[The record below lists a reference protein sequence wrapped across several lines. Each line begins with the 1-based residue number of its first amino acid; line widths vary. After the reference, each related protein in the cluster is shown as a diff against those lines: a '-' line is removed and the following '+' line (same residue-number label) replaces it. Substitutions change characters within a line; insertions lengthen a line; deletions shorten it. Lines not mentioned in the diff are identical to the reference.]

1 MRPLLPDRRLLRVAV
16 AHLVVDCYA
25 NVFAPLLPLLI
36 PRLGLRLATAG
47 LLAMVFQMAASVSQL
62 AFGRLADRWHPHRL
76 LIAGP
81 TLTVVML
88 SLVGL
93 APTTEWLA
101 VVLIVGGLGAAA
113 FHPPG
118 AMLAH
123 RFSGASTG
131 FGMSVFIGG
140 GTIGFA
146 LAPLLF
152 PAVAERFGLGATA
165 WLIIPGLAV
174 LAVVLRGLPETA
186 VSTHAAR
193 GGFAV
198 LRPHAQPLTLLYLIV
213 VLRTVASLSYVTFV
227 PVFLT
232 ERGLSVGEAGVVV
245 ATYLLASSA
254 GGFFGGP
261 LADRFGPRRVIAVS
275 LLIAAPILFVAPRCD
290 GALFTIVLATGG
302 FFLQSTQPVCVSF
315 GQMIAPVSAGTV
327 SSLMMGVGWG
337 TGGVLIP
344 FMGLLA
350 DRIGIERTLMLSA
363 IVPLLG
369 VACAWPLPDRA
380 QDSALRAQDSGLTS
394 QV

>member
-1 MRPLLPDRRLLRVAV
+1 MDAPPPNGTDRRLLRVALS
-16 AHLVVDCYA
+16 HLVVDCYA
-25 NVFAPLLPLLI
+25 NVYAPLLPLLI

-47 LLAMVFQMAASVSQL
+47 VLAMVFQIAASVSQI

-76 LIAGP
+76 LVGGP
-81 TLTVVML
+81 IVTVVVL
-88 SLVGL
+88 SLTGL
-93 APTTEWLA
+93 APTTEALA
-101 VVLIVGGLGAAA
+101 AILVVGGLGAAA

-123 RFSGASTG
+123 RLSGLTPG
-131 FGMSVFIGG
+131 FGMSLFIGG

-146 LAPLLF
+146 LAPLIF
-152 PAVAERFGLGATA
+152 PAVAATFGLGATA
-165 WLIIPGLAV
+165 WLMAPGLVV
-174 LAVVLRGLPETA
+174 LAIALRGLPETS

-213 VLRTVASLSYVTFV
+213 VLRSVASLSYVTFV

-232 ERGLSVGEAGVVV
+232 GRGLGVAEAGVVV
-245 ATYLLASSA
+245 AIYLLASSA

-275 LLIAAPILFVAPRCD
+275 LLIAAPFLFVAPLCH
-290 GALFTIVLATGG
+290 GALFTVVLATGG
-302 FFLQSTQPVCVSF
+302 FFLQSTQPVCVAF
-315 GQMIAPVSAGTV
+315 GQTIAPTSAGTV

-337 TGGVLIP
+337 TGGLLIP

-350 DRIGIERTLMLSA
+350 DRVGIERTLMAAAL
-363 IVPLLG
+363 VPLAA

-380 QDSALRAQDSGLTS
+380 PAAALAVPARPA
-394 QV
+394 